1 MNSITK
7 LILAATAA
15 AGALVSV
22 GAANAATIV
31 DGKPTAEI
39 STRGINLK
47 TPEGQARLMRLTRSA
62 ARQVCFVDHSGDLS
76 IAMQE
81 KKCFNRAMAQ
91 AVLQI
96 ATLRNSSTQVALSD
110 AR

>member
-1 MNSITK
+1 MNNITK
-7 LILAATAA
+7 IIFAATAA

-22 GAANAATIV
+22 GAANAAPIV
-31 DGKPTAEI
+31 NGKPTAEI

-47 TPEGQARLMRLTRSA
+47 TPEGQTQLIRLTRAA

-81 KKCFNRAMAQ
+81 KKCFKRAMAQ
-91 AVLQI
+91 AEVQI
-96 ATLRNSSTQVALSD
+96 AALRNNSTQVALRD
-110 AR
+110 VR